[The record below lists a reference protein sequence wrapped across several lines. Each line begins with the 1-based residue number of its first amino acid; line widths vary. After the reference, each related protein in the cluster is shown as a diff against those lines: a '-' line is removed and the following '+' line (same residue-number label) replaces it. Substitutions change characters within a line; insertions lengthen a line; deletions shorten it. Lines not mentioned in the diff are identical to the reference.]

1 MDQTFQPFS
10 ECVLFRHIERREI
23 EAFFTRVRIRD
34 FAPGETICGIG
45 SPADSM
51 MIVLRGAVQTRGTA
65 PEDRPIL
72 LPGTVQT
79 SVTSPGGRPP
89 RNTLPPGGIFGEIA
103 LSEGSARL
111 ADAVAVTDCT
121 LAVIDRHDMLAFL
134 EQNPDAWQD
143 VVSVL
148 RERMRNMPIDWEG
161 RQQYADL
168 TETAL
173 LHEQRARMRP

>member
-10 ECVLFRHIERREI
+10 DCVLFRHIARREI
-23 EAFFTRVRIRD
+23 EALFSRARIRD
-34 FAPGETICGIG
+34 FAAGEIVCGIG

-51 MIVLRGAVQTRGTA
+51 MIVLRGAVQTRVAA
-65 PEDRPIL
+65 PEHRPIL

-79 SVTSPGGRPP
+79 GSTSPGQPL

-121 LAVIDRHDMLAFL
+121 LAIIDRQDVLAFL

-161 RQQYADL
+161 RQQYTDL
-168 TETAL
+168 AEIAL
-173 LHEQRARMRP
+173 QREEQARMRS